1 MRGAAG
7 MLRAAHPLRCIL
19 KQRLKQAQDAMH
31 GQQKALACLYK
42 QLAFLKQGLAAYKG
56 IKP

>member
-1 MRGAAG
+1 

-19 KQRLKQAQDAMH
+19 KPRLKQAQDAMH